1 MSIVKGK
8 EILNKTEEKTKTG
21 YLSVNLSPE
30 QWKLVKSNKLKVDDI
45 VDNSDKV
52 YTDRSG
58 EQRLDMRLSIKN
70 KTTNIKVLGNE
81 QIAEIL
87 ELFEEID
94 TVYAEVKY
102 EQVYMKGRKLID
114 LELLDY
120 DSATN
125 EDDED
130 LFD

>member
-8 EILNKTEEKTKTG
+8 EILNKSEVKTQKG

-52 YTDRSG
+52 YQDKTG
-58 EQRLDMRLSIKN
+58 EQRLDMRLSINN

-81 QIAEIL
+81 KIEEIL

-94 TVYAEVKY
+94 TVYADVKY
-102 EQVYMKGRKLID
+102 EQIYMKGRKLID

-120 DSATN
+120 DTGTT
-125 EDDED
+125 EDEAD

>member
-8 EILNKTEEKTKTG
+8 EILNKSEVKTQKG

-30 QWKLVKSNKLKVDDI
+30 QWKLVKSNQIKVDDI

-52 YTDRSG
+52 YQDKTG
-58 EQRLDMRLSIKN
+58 EQRLDMRLSINN

-81 QIAEIL
+81 KIDEIL

-94 TVYAEVKY
+94 TVYADVKY
-102 EQVYMKGRKLID
+102 EQIYMKGRKLID

-120 DSATN
+120 DTGTT
-125 EDDED
+125 EDEAD